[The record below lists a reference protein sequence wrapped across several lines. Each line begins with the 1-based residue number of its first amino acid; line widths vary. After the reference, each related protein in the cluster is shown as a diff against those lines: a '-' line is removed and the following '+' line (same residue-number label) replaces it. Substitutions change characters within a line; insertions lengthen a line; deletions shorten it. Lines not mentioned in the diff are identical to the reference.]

1 MTRLAHEPLLC
12 ELHAH
17 TTWSDGSQTIGQ
29 LVDSYG
35 QAGFDVLCI
44 TDHVVR
50 RDQPST
56 TEDGAPQ
63 HVHASNHSTYVMA
76 IEIEAARAR
85 VQYDMLVLPGLELT
99 YDDADPLRAAHAVA
113 VGLES
118 FVAVDD
124 GLECA
129 LRAARRQGAA
139 LVAAHPYAPEAA
151 ERAPRATARFAAE
164 WRALA
169 PLVDRWEVINRR
181 DVFGWVAEAGL
192 PAVATG
198 DAHEAGHVLTWKTMI
213 FCRKERASVLAHLRS
228 PAPAY
233 LVDAACV
240 VAAREAT
247 ASAVFSRAAS

>member
-1 MTRLAHEPLLC
+1 MTRLVHEPLLC

-50 RDQPST
+50 RDDPAS
-56 TEDGAPQ
+56 APE
-63 HVHASNHSTYVMA
+63 HVHARNHSSYVMA
-76 IEIEAARAR
+76 VEIEAARAR

-99 YDDADPLRAAHAVA
+99 YDDDDPLRAAHAVA

-118 FVAVDD
+118 FVGVDD
-124 GLECA
+124 GIERA
-129 LRAARRQGAA
+129 LRDARQQGAA
-139 LVAAHPYAPEAA
+139 LIAAHPYALETA
-151 ERAPRATARFAAE
+151 EDAPRATARFAAE
-164 WRALA
+164 WRALG
-169 PLVDRWEVINRR
+169 PLVDRWELINRR
-181 DVFGWVAEAGL
+181 DVFGWVANAGL

-198 DAHEAGHVLTWKTMI
+198 DAHEPDHLLSWKTMI

-228 PAPAY
+228 RAPAY
-233 LVDAACV
+233 PVDAALAV
-240 VAAREAT
+240 PAQAT
-247 ASAVFSRAAS
+247 VSAFATRAGS